1 MRDINSIENFEKS
14 EQLIRVIKFLYDVNI
29 DVVESIFVKQLS
41 IEEAKQLADKAK
53 SIRQEYNNNERAW
66 IYFILDLTD
75 KQLNVLAEYVF
86 TK

>member
-1 MRDINSIENFEKS
+1 MKTNKAQ
-14 EQLIRVIKFLYDVNI
+14 QLIRVIKFLYDVNI

-41 IEEAKQLADKAK
+41 IEEAKQLCDKAK

>member
-1 MRDINSIENFEKS
+1 MKTNKAQ
-14 EQLIRVIKFLYDVNI
+14 QLIRVIKFLYDVNI
-29 DVVESIFVKQLS
+29 DVVESIFVKQLP

>member
-1 MRDINSIENFEKS
+1 MKTNKAQ
-14 EQLIRVIKFLYDVNI
+14 QLIRVIKFLYDVNI
-29 DVVESIFVKQLS
+29 DVVESVFARQLP

>member
-1 MRDINSIENFEKS
+1 MKTNKAQ
-14 EQLIRVIKFLYDVNI
+14 QLIRVIKFLYDVNI
-29 DVVESIFVKQLS
+29 DVVESIFSKQLP
-41 IEEAKQLADKAK
+41 IEEAKQLGDKAK

>member
-1 MRDINSIENFEKS
+1 MKTNKVQ
-14 EQLIRVIKFLYDVNI
+14 QLIRVIKFLYDVNI
-29 DVVESIFVKQLS
+29 DVVESVFASQLP
-41 IEEAKQLADKAK
+41 IEEAKQLVDKAK

>member
-1 MRDINSIENFEKS
+1 MKTNKAQ
-14 EQLIRVIKFLYDVNI
+14 QLIRVIKFLYDVNI
-29 DVVESIFVKQLS
+29 DVVESIFSKQLP
-41 IEEAKQLADKAK
+41 IEEAKQLGDKAK
-53 SIRQEYNNNERAW
+53 SIRREYNNNERAW

>member
-1 MRDINSIENFEKS
+1 MKTNKAQ
-14 EQLIRVIKFLYDVNI
+14 QLIIVIKFLYDVNI
-29 DVVESIFVKQLS
+29 DVVESVFARQLP

-66 IYFILDLTD
+66 IYFILDLTE

>member
-1 MRDINSIENFEKS
+1 MKANKAQ
-14 EQLIRVIKFLYDVNI
+14 QLIRVIKFLYDVNI
-29 DVVESIFVKQLS
+29 DVVESVFASQLP
-41 IEEAKQLADKAK
+41 IEEAKQLVDKAK

>member
-1 MRDINSIENFEKS
+1 MKTNKAQ
-14 EQLIRVIKFLYDVNI
+14 QLIIVIKFLYDVNI
-29 DVVESIFVKQLS
+29 DVVESVFARQLP

>member
-1 MRDINSIENFEKS
+1 MKTNKAQ
-14 EQLIRVIKFLYDVNI
+14 QLIIVIKFLYDVNI
-29 DVVESIFVKQLS
+29 DVVESVFASQLP
-41 IEEAKQLADKAK
+41 IEEAKQLVDKAK

>member
-1 MRDINSIENFEKS
+1 MKTNKAQ
-14 EQLIRVIKFLYDVNI
+14 QLIRVIKFLYDVNI
-29 DVVESIFVKQLS
+29 DVVESIFVKQLP
-41 IEEAKQLADKAK
+41 IEEAKQLANKAK